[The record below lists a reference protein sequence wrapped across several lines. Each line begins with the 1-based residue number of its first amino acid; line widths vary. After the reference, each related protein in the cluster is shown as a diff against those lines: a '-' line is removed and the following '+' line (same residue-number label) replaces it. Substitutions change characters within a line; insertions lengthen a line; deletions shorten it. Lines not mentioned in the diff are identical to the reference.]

1 MMVYNVLGRRELLI
15 QALSNPKILV
25 RKGSTNWVAYLTTI
39 SFSGEEKYVGV
50 ADKNRTLHI
59 RLPRESSHYLI
70 YFTQR
75 VDSQHHLQTNA
86 SVDRIVE
93 EGVLVEGRCIRR
105 SGVKKD
111 NQVMEL
117 KKKGKKVMAKATE
130 RFHYL
135 NLEEGESSN
144 SHIDFAQDGAFNMN
158 DEH

>member
-1 MMVYNVLGRRELLI
+1 M
-15 QALSNPKILV
+15 
-25 RKGSTNWVAYLTTI
+25 
-39 SFSGEEKYVGV
+39 
-50 ADKNRTLHI
+50 ADDNITLHI

-75 VDSQHHLQTNA
+75 VDSRHHPQTNA
-86 SVDRIVE
+86 SVDTIVE
-93 EGVLVEGRCIRR
+93 EGVLVERRCIRR

-135 NLEEGESSN
+135 DLEEE
-144 SHIDFAQDGAFNMN
+144 
-158 DEH
+158 